1 MAENSARSPQANY
14 ESSLE
19 KGRRSVCRMPFLFV
33 TLPLPFSLDLDAG
46 MFLFALII
54 ATYFII
60 HSASPS
66 SRDL

>member
-1 MAENSARSPQANY
+1 
-14 ESSLE
+14 
-19 KGRRSVCRMPFLFV
+19 MPSLFV

-66 SRDL
+66 SRDLYGQSSSDHMQTASFTF

>member
-1 MAENSARSPQANY
+1 M
-14 ESSLE
+14 SS
-19 KGRRSVCRMPFLFV
+19 LFV